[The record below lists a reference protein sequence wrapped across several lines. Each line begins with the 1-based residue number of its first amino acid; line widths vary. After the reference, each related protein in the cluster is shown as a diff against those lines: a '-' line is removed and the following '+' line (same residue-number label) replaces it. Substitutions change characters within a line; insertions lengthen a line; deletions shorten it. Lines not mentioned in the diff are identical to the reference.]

1 MTQYKTLQD
10 AARMLGGGDA
20 RRKAFVLLSE
30 GIGKDLSGLFGAMA
44 PPGDVAAGRRRVR
57 RRATSAALDVDGADA
72 VSRRSR

>member
-10 AARMLGGGDA
+10 AARMLGAGDA

-44 PPGDVAAGRRRVR
+44 PPGEAPQGGAAYAAGN
-57 RRATSAALDVDGADA
+57 LA
-72 VSRRSR
+72 VSRHCPTTRITTSR